1 MKPSFEDVVKDYIRL
16 VYFFA
21 KRWIVR
27 HQEVDDVVQDTFL
40 RALNAYDSFIYKT
53 RGELKSWLLTIC
65 RNIIIDNARSYKMQ
79 KKDISIDK
87 NDIELSDDHD
97 IEQWLE
103 TQIKNQ
109 DIKSIQHELNRMKLE
124 DQEIIKLRIFDELEF
139 KHIGTILGIS
149 EPSTKMRFYRAIE
162 RLKENVL
169 CNTKTL

>member
-21 KRWIVR
+21 KRWIMQY
-27 HQEVDDVVQDTFL
+27 QEVDDVVQDTFL
-40 RALNAYDSFIYKT
+40 KALNAYDSFVFKSE
-53 RGELKSWLLTIC
+53 GELKSWLLTIC
-65 RNIIIDNARSYKMQ
+65 RNIVIDNARTFKMQ
-79 KKDISIDK
+79 KYAISIDK
-87 NDIELSDDHD
+87 NKIDIKDDHD

-103 TQIKNQ
+103 TQIKDQ
-109 DIKSIQHELNRMKLE
+109 DIKSIQHKLIRMKLE

-149 EPSTKMRFYRAIE
+149 EPSTKMRFYRAIA
-162 RLKENVL
+162 RLKDNVL